1 MDLMEKLDKKEIR
14 EFFSKNWMTHDA
26 MWFGSVMQELGAEKA
41 NEINKG
47 AVKAM
52 GGVEIKRILKLMGK
66 PKDAV
71 ITTFEELKEI
81 IDAIYTLNPPEGL
94 QKKYDEEQQRSD
106 EYSC

>member
-26 MWFGSVMQELGAEKA
+26 MWFGSVMRELGAEKA
-41 NEINKG
+41 NEINK
-47 AVKAM
+47 
-52 GGVEIKRILKLMGK
+52 ILKLMDK